1 MSKQPRTA
9 TWEHPFVST
18 FALFVDGE
26 LGSIGIVRR
35 AHAGGRIDGN
45 RWRSCWRER
54 AESAPITLREAVRRI
69 EAWAARE
76 RITITN
82 PGMPIEEAG
91 K

>member
-9 TWEHPFVST
+9 TWAET
-18 FALFVDGE
+18 FADVYCLWPPDARE
-26 LGSIGIVRR
+26 SIGVIRLGEHYGWR
-35 AHAGGRIDGN
+35 CQWRN
-45 RWRSCWRER
+45 RSQ
-54 AESAPITLREAVRRI
+54 SAPITLREAVRRI